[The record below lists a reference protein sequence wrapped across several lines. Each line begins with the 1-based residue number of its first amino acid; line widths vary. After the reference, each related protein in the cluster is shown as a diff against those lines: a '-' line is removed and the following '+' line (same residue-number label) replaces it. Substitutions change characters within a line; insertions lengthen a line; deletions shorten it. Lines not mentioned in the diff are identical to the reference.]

1 MKPSRLQEHLKR
13 VHADKS
19 RKDMAYFKSLWDKF
33 RKKPTLRS
41 MLSSASQEEI
51 DGLLASYNISLL
63 IAKSGKP
70 HSIGEELLLPVI
82 SEVLRTLLHISPTKI
97 IRKIPLSNST
107 VQRRIDEMSN
117 DIEETLC
124 GFLRTR
130 SFALQLD
137 ESTLPGNEALLLAY
151 VRFIKDERLAQE
163 LLFAK
168 ELVTDTKGE
177 SIFRAIEEFFKEKNI
192 PLTNI
197 MTVATDGAPS
207 TVGSHRGFIAHLKK
221 VVPSVLTVHCV
232 IHRQH
237 LVAKRLSD
245 RLSCSLQFV
254 IAAVNKIKSKSLN
267 ERLFGQLCETND
279 EDFNR
284 LLLHTEVRWLSKGTC
299 LSRFYSL
306 FDTVLEFLGDE
317 NAALRDN
324 LKKFKSDIAYL
335 TELYFKFNE
344 MNLQLQGDD
353 LNLIKTKAII
363 SAFVSKLVIFK
374 RNLGRG
380 EFCQFPLLA
389 ALKENTEVVDDDILV
404 YCNHLEMLHADFMKR
419 FIDILSMKIPDW
431 VVDPFCNVEEAETEL
446 QEELVELQHN
456 EEIKPKFRSGYHQFW
471 LQRQVAQL
479 YPRLWAIV
487 EKLLIAFPSSYL
499 AERGFSAVT
508 DLLSKKRN
516 RLQIVKRGDLR
527 IMLTNINP
535 DVKKLASL
543 HQAHPSH

>member
-1 MKPSRLQEHLKR
+1 
-13 VHADKS
+13 
-19 RKDMAYFKSLWDKF
+19 
-33 RKKPTLRS
+33 
-41 MLSSASQEEI
+41 
-51 DGLLASYNISLL
+51 
-63 IAKSGKP
+63 
-70 HSIGEELLLPVI
+70 
-82 SEVLRTLLHISPTKI
+82 
-97 IRKIPLSNST
+97 
-107 VQRRIDEMSN
+107 MSN

-207 TVGSHRGFIAHLKK
+207 MVGSHRGFIAHLKK

-254 IAAVNKIKSKSLN
+254 IAAVNKIKSESLN

-487 EKLLIAFPSSYL
+487 EKLLIAFPSS
-499 AERGFSAVT
+499 
-508 DLLSKKRN
+508 
-516 RLQIVKRGDLR
+516 
-527 IMLTNINP
+527 
-535 DVKKLASL
+535 
-543 HQAHPSH
+543 